1 MCDLRPVLTGH
12 TILGVEV
19 HWEGAIAVPS
29 PAEFRCL
36 LPGQRIEG
44 VERRGKFV
52 VLRLSGYDLLIHL
65 RMTGQ
70 LLVVAPGE
78 HCGPRHLRVALALSG
93 KRLLFNDTRK
103 FGRMYLVRDRC
114 QVLGSLGPEPLAS
127 DFTPE
132 RLGEQLGGRRVPI
145 KSLLLNQRLLAGVGN
160 IYADETLHIAGIAP
174 QRQAC
179 TLNREEIIALHSGLR
194 EALQRA
200 IHNRGTTLS
209 DYRDAQGREGGHRE
223 HLRVYGRAGQPCLRC
238 GAPIQ
243 RDRIGGRSSY
253 YCAACQR

>member
-1 MCDLRPVLTGH
+1 MCDLRPLLVGH

-19 HWEGAIAVPS
+19 QWEGAIALPG
-29 PAEFRCL
+29 PAEFSDL

-52 VLRLSGYDLLIHL
+52 ILRLSGYDLLIHL

-70 LLVVAPGE
+70 LLVVASGE
-78 HCGPRHLRVALALSG
+78 QSGPRHLRVALVLDG

-103 FGRMYLVRDRC
+103 FGRMYLVSDRC
-114 QVLGSLGPEPLAS
+114 QVLGNLGPEPLAS

-132 RLGEQLGGRRVPI
+132 RLGAQLGGRRVSI

-160 IYADETLHIAGIAP
+160 IYADEALHTAGIAP

-179 TLNREEIIALHSGLR
+179 TLSREEIIALYKGLR

-209 DYRDAQGREGGHRE
+209 DYRDAQGRKGGHRE
-223 HLRVYGRAGQPCLRC
+223 YLRVYGRAGQPCLRC